1 MGKHVISDLWQMQS
15 LPLEAKIRMTKYR
28 IRQWVE
34 YYGEDGVYVSFS
46 GGKDSTVLLDLVRQM
61 YSNVTAVFVDTG
73 LEYPEIRE
81 FVKTFSNVVWLK
93 PKKNFKQVITEYG
106 YPFISKEVSDKV
118 DGARKYMQAL
128 NDAQSRERERE
139 RERESRTVRY
149 AWGIADLLGIDRRGK
164 AKESPEY
171 LSLKMGIIPSETS
184 RYQQVVGTYKNK
196 DGSVSKYCM
205 PRYKF
210 FLEAPFNLSASCCR
224 IMKKSP
230 VHSYGRKTHK
240 KPMTAQMASESR
252 LRTAQWLRNGCNG
265 FEMTSPISNPMS
277 FWTEQDVLLYIEL
290 NKDRMCLDRIN
301 CHEKVMWYGSR
312 IVSRETGATIESIEY
327 YRPICSVYGDIVTEP
342 SDCDYEFTER
352 SEIFDKDRPLL
363 KTTGCSRTG
372 CMFCGYGCH
381 LEKSPTRFEQ
391 MKETHPKQ
399 YAYIMKPVEEGGLGY
414 KDVIDWI
421 NQHGNMDIKY

>member
-139 RERESRTVRY
+139 SRTVRY
-149 AWGIADLLGIDRRGK
+149 AWGIADLLGIDRRGE

-290 NKDRMCLDRIN
+290 NKDRMCRDKIN

>member
-128 NDAQSRERERE
+128 NDAQSRERE
-139 RERESRTVRY
+139 SRTVRY
-149 AWGIADLLGIDRRGK
+149 AWGIADLLGIDRRGE

-184 RYQQVVGTYKNK
+184 RYQQVVGTYENK

-290 NKDRMCLDRIN
+290 NKDRMCRDRIN

>member
-128 NDAQSRERERE
+128 NDAQSRERE
-139 RERESRTVRY
+139 SRTVRY
-149 AWGIADLLGIDRRGK
+149 AWGIADLLGIDRRGE

-196 DGSVSKYCM
+196 DGSVPKYCM

-290 NKDRMCLDRIN
+290 NKDRMCRDRIN

>member
-139 RERESRTVRY
+139 RESRTVRY
-149 AWGIADLLGIDRRGK
+149 AWGIADLLGIDRRGE

-196 DGSVSKYCM
+196 DGSMSKYCM

-290 NKDRMCLDRIN
+290 NKDRMCRDRIN

>member
-149 AWGIADLLGIDRRGK
+149 AWGIADLLGIDRRGE

-290 NKDRMCLDRIN
+290 NKDRMCRDRIN

>member
-73 LEYPEIRE
+73 LEYPEIGE

-139 RERESRTVRY
+139 SRTVRY
-149 AWGIADLLGIDRRGK
+149 AWGIADLLGIDRRGE

-290 NKDRMCLDRIN
+290 NKDRMCRDRIN

>member
-139 RERESRTVRY
+139 SRTVHY
-149 AWGIADLLGIDRRGK
+149 AWGIADLLGIDRRGE

-171 LSLKMGIIPSETS
+171 LSLKRGIIPSETS

-240 KPMTAQMASESR
+240 KPMTVQMASESR

-290 NKDRMCLDRIN
+290 NKDRMCRDRIN
-301 CHEKVMWYGSR
+301 YHEKVMWYGNR

>member
-61 YSNVTAVFVDTG
+61 YSNMTAVFVDTG

-128 NDAQSRERERE
+128 NDAQSRE
-139 RERESRTVRY
+139 SRTVRY
-149 AWGIADLLGIDRRGK
+149 AWGIADLLGIDRRGE

-290 NKDRMCLDRIN
+290 NKDRMCRDRIN

>member
-139 RERESRTVRY
+139 SRTVRY
-149 AWGIADLLGIDRRGK
+149 AWGIADLLGIDRRGE

-252 LRTAQWLRNGCNG
+252 LRTAQWLKNGCNG

-290 NKDRMCLDRIN
+290 NKDRMCRDRIN

>member
-1 MGKHVISDLWQMQS
+1 
-15 LPLEAKIRMTKYR
+15 
-28 IRQWVE
+28 
-34 YYGEDGVYVSFS
+34 
-46 GGKDSTVLLDLVRQM
+46 
-61 YSNVTAVFVDTG
+61 
-73 LEYPEIRE
+73 
-81 FVKTFSNVVWLK
+81 
-93 PKKNFKQVITEYG
+93 
-106 YPFISKEVSDKV
+106 
-118 DGARKYMQAL
+118 
-128 NDAQSRERERE
+128 
-139 RERESRTVRY
+139 
-149 AWGIADLLGIDRRGK
+149 
-164 AKESPEY
+164 
-171 LSLKMGIIPSETS
+171 MGIIPSETS

-205 PRYKF
+205 PHYKF

-290 NKDRMCLDRIN
+290 NKDRMCRDRIN

-363 KTTGCSRTG
+363 KTTGLSRTG

-381 LEKSPTRFEQ
+381 LEKSPTRFER

>member
-128 NDAQSRERERE
+128 NDAQSRERE
-139 RERESRTVRY
+139 SRTVRY

-184 RYQQVVGTYKNK
+184 RYQQVVGTYNNK

-290 NKDRMCLDRIN
+290 NKDRMCRDRIN

-414 KDVIDWI
+414 KDVIDRI

>member
-139 RERESRTVRY
+139 SRTVRY
-149 AWGIADLLGIDRRGK
+149 AWGIADLLGIDRRGE

-290 NKDRMCLDRIN
+290 NKDRMCRDRIN

>member
-139 RERESRTVRY
+139 SRTVRY
-149 AWGIADLLGIDRRGK
+149 AWGIADLLGIDRRGE

-277 FWTEQDVLLYIEL
+277 FWSEQDVLLYIEL
-290 NKDRMCLDRIN
+290 NKDRMCRDRIN

>member
-139 RERESRTVRY
+139 SRTVRY
-149 AWGIADLLGIDRRGK
+149 AWGIADLLGIDRRGE

-252 LRTAQWLRNGCNG
+252 LRTAQWLKNGCNG

-290 NKDRMCLDRIN
+290 NKDKMCRDRIN

>member
-139 RERESRTVRY
+139 SRTVRY

-265 FEMTSPISNPMS
+265 FEMTSPISNPIS

-290 NKDRMCLDRIN
+290 NKDRMCRDRIN

>member
-128 NDAQSRERERE
+128 NDAQSRERE
-139 RERESRTVRY
+139 SRTVRY
-149 AWGIADLLGIDRRGK
+149 AWGIADLLGIDRRGE

-240 KPMTAQMASESR
+240 KPMTAQTASESR

-290 NKDRMCLDRIN
+290 NKDRMCRDRIN

>member
-128 NDAQSRERERE
+128 NNAQSRE

-149 AWGIADLLGIDRRGK
+149 AWGIADLLGIDRRGE

-196 DGSVSKYCM
+196 DGSVSKYCI

-290 NKDRMCLDRIN
+290 NKDRMCRDRIN

>member
-1 MGKHVISDLWQMQS
+1 MGKHIISDLWQMQS
-15 LPLEAKIRMTKYR
+15 LPLKAKIQMTKYR

-34 YYGEDGVYVSFS
+34 YYGDDGVYVSFS

-61 YSNVTAVFVDTG
+61 YPNVTAVFVDTG

-128 NDAQSRERERE
+128 NDAQSRERE
-139 RERESRTVRY
+139 SRTIHY
-149 AWGIADLLGIDRRGK
+149 AWGIADLLGIDRRGE
-164 AKESPEY
+164 AKESPDY
-171 LSLKMGIIPSETS
+171 LSLKKGIIPSETS

-210 FLEAPFNLSASCCR
+210 FLDAPFNLSASCCR

-230 VHSYGRKTHK
+230 VHSYGRKTNK

-290 NKDRMCLDRIN
+290 NKDGMCRDRIS
-301 CHEKVMWYGSR
+301 CHEKVMWYGNR

-327 YRPICSVYGDIVTEP
+327 YLPICSVYGDIVTEP
-342 SDCDYEFTER
+342 SDSDYQFTEH

>member
-15 LPLEAKIRMTKYR
+15 LPLEAKIKMTKYR

-128 NDAQSRERERE
+128 NDAQSRE
-139 RERESRTVRY
+139 SRTVRY
-149 AWGIADLLGIDRRGK
+149 AWGIADLLGIDRRGE

-196 DGSVSKYCM
+196 NGSVSKYCM

-290 NKDRMCLDRIN
+290 NKDRMCRDRIN

>member
-1 MGKHVISDLWQMQS
+1 MGKHAISDLWQMQS

-139 RERESRTVRY
+139 RESRTVRY
-149 AWGIADLLGIDRRGK
+149 AWGIADLLGIDRRGE

-290 NKDRMCLDRIN
+290 NKDRMCRDRIN

-327 YRPICSVYGDIVTEP
+327 YRPICSVYGDIVPEP